1 MGAEQRLRQAW
12 GSQFSDKRRQRRLRF
27 CHDAYAFRQTKN
39 GSLDPMKIHN
49 AGRGIHAREI
59 KGIERLQTALPRDWY
74 AFTNLDLVLDAGKAR
89 EIDVIVVTPLRI
101 FLVDLKDWHGSISS
115 VDGRWYLNGR
125 ERDLSPV
132 AKVTDIARRL
142 APLLNQH
149 LKKRQETRTLPVPRI
164 EGLVVLTGNADRK
177 GIAEIERAKVL
188 TADEFIKILKDNR
201 LERETFGNIAGEFLS
216 RNLTD
221 QFWRGHLVGF
231 FNAGP
236 SSVFKPGKRRFQRF
250 TADEVQSFAHPEGVY
265 VEYDAVDESNK
276 NNLGTLRLWDFGKCD
291 TKFQN
296 EEGRLE
302 IAGREQE
309 VYHWLRDRN
318 EEVDRTLLTPKIDD
332 PERSVHYWEVYD
344 RRRRMQRLSLFS
356 VTEARRILPV
366 ERLDLA
372 RQMLSALTGLH
383 RHDAAHLDLGGHSI
397 WVEQPTTI
405 KFSHL
410 LAARFP
416 EVKTLGTARYQ
427 FLASVDLPDD
437 LLGVDSSPK
446 RRDVFLIATA
456 IHQLL
461 FGSIPKGSPPEW
473 NADVD
478 ATREF
483 EALHGWFAQALD
495 MDANQRFADAV
506 VALEAFNRATAAR
519 PTFDEVMAG
528 LERFR
533 RADVRSQRQLFAL
546 YPQVGVPLVETDRL
560 EAWRSGEGDGTV
572 LVKLWK
578 QSAWGDLKREGAAV
592 LSFLNRAAD
601 MKADHPEGLPVI
613 KDAYWLGD
621 AFALVQGWVE
631 GVTLAHML
639 DGEQP
644 GRAMGLDALQ
654 LVRRIATTV
663 DGVHELGFGHG
674 DLKPANIVIGADG
687 SPVLIDALDFSPR
700 SDGERRSSAYAPE
713 TGSVFERDRYAVTR
727 IVEEVLAR
735 AEIDLSEAA
744 MIGAAIQVC
753 REREPRLSTLLPL
766 LDAFEAAVRRLTAP
780 PDAAPTE
787 TQSTISISIKGAE
800 TGPLEAD
807 EGSLF
812 LRLRDNA
819 DGATRS
825 LFIRGAVEEIEVR
838 LGKMGEPLSARR
850 SSMEQGRIRR
860 IAQYEFHHIKSSL
873 DVVRSD
879 QNDLDGL
886 LPLLADPAIQARFRN
901 GQVAPSAAAESEDV
915 VPERVS
921 EEEAEERL
929 AEEEVAATPAGSSV
943 DVPLLW
949 RSLMDAENELTTEG
963 FAQADSWYD
972 RSSRTHR
979 VHIELES
986 GDFDFARNDTVGVE
1000 RQGHKGQW
1008 RRIGELDIQLSRPDR
1023 AVIHASDL
1031 GGTLVEE
1038 GQRLRFSSHFEVQ
1051 SLRRRTD
1058 AVDRILSGSGR
1069 ARDLLSVFDAR
1080 RATVP
1085 EAAAHNLDRELLA
1098 LYALNGYQEEAF
1110 ERLVGCRPV
1119 GLLQGPPGTG
1129 KTRFIAA
1136 LAHYAITKGL
1146 ARNVLL
1152 ASQSHE
1158 AVNTA
1163 AEAVL
1168 TLFRS
1173 RGEPPSLLRV
1183 AMDEALV
1190 SPPLR
1195 PFHSVK
1201 VETSMKDKFRASFR
1215 ERLGAIGGALG
1226 LPGDVVADVIALEEN
1241 VRPIAARLRELTTG
1255 DDPNAQQIDGLVSTM
1270 QSHLDTIGLERVVA
1284 RDVAE
1289 WQGFVEIAA
1298 ARIAAKH
1305 AELNDIGVERTT
1317 KLLDAAKVGRDFA
1330 GSVSRAQR
1338 SFESFLAGTRQ
1349 IVAGTCV
1356 GLGRASLGLTSTA
1369 FDLVIVDEAAR
1380 CTASEL
1386 LVPLQAARWVVL
1398 VGDHAQLEPH
1408 HKPEVI
1414 EEVWERTQIP
1424 KREIRRSDFERVF
1437 STVYGRSAGARLR
1450 TQYRMLPPIG
1460 ALVSEAFYPDLP
1472 LAAGRTVPEIEAEA
1486 LPPSLDCPLIW
1497 VTTDSLGE
1505 AGYERRED
1513 GGSSRINR
1521 AEASAI
1527 VAMLE
1532 EWHGHEGF
1540 RNWLQ
1545 TQQKHPAGIG
1555 IICMYAAQRDLI
1567 RQRLRQSPL
1576 AYLLDAHVKVGTVDS
1591 YQGKENPIVILSLV
1605 RNNEDGYL
1613 EGGVRCIGEGFLR
1626 AANRINVAASRAMDR
1641 LVVVGARRRWA
1652 TGGAMRRLADAFTR
1666 QESAGQARAVEA
1678 QVLLEREAGNAG
1690 GKRGGKR
1697 EYMGV
1702 AGTEGGRNG

>member
-1 MGAEQRLRQAW
+1 MRI
-12 GSQFSDKRRQRRLRF
+12 
-27 CHDAYAFRQTKN
+27 T
-39 GSLDPMKIHN
+39 N

-59 KGIERLQTALPRDWY
+59 KGIDRLQTALPRDWY

-89 EIDVIVVTPLRI
+89 EIDVIIVAPRRI
-101 FLVDLKDWHGSISS
+101 FLVDLKDWYGNISS
-115 VDGRWYLNGR
+115 VDGRWHLNGK
-125 ERDLSPV
+125 ERDVSPV
-132 AKVTDIARRL
+132 TKVTDIARRL
-142 APLLNQH
+142 APLLNQY
-149 LKKRQETRTLPVPRI
+149 LKKRAETRNLPVPRI
-164 EGLVVLTGNADRK
+164 EGLVVLTGNADQK

-188 TADEFIKILKDNR
+188 TADEFIKIVKDDR
-201 LERETFGNIAGEFLS
+201 LERDAFGNVAGEFLS
-216 RNLTD
+216 RPLTD
-221 QFWRGHLVGF
+221 QFWRGNLTSF

-236 SSVFKPGKRRFQRF
+236 SSLFTPGKRRFQRF
-250 TADEVQSFAHPEGVY
+250 TAEDVKSFSHPKGVY
-265 VEYDAVDESNK
+265 VEYDAVDEINK

-291 TKFQN
+291 TRFQN

-302 IAGREQE
+302 IAGREQQ
-309 VYHWLRDRN
+309 VYHWLSDRN
-318 EEVDRTLLTPKIDD
+318 EEAERTLLTPKIDD
-332 PERSVHYWEVYD
+332 PERGVQYWEIYD

-356 VTEARRILPV
+356 ATEAQRILPV

-397 WVEQPTTI
+397 WVESPTTI

-416 EVKTLGTARYQ
+416 EVKTLGKARYQ

-446 RRDVFLIATA
+446 CRDVFLIAAA

-461 FGSIPKGSPPEW
+461 FGSMPKGSPPEW

-478 ATREF
+478 AKREF
-483 EALHGWFAQALD
+483 EMLHGWFAQALD

-506 VALEAFNRATAAR
+506 VALEVFNKATATR

-533 RADVRSQRQLFAL
+533 RTDLRSQRQLFST
-546 YPQVGVPLVETDRL
+546 YRQVGQPILETDRL
-560 EAWRSGEGDGTV
+560 EAWRSGDGDDAV

-578 QSAWGDLKREGAAV
+578 QSAWGDLKREGAAI

-601 MKADHPEGLPVI
+601 MKADHPAGLPVI

-621 AFALVQGWVE
+621 AFALIQGWVE
-631 GVTLAHML
+631 GVTLADLLEAEPASPMT
-639 DGEQP
+639 
-644 GRAMGLDALQ
+644 GLDALRLAQ
-654 LVRRIATTV
+654 RIAVTV

-674 DLKPANIVIGADG
+674 DLKPANIVIDKDG
-687 SPVLIDALDFSPR
+687 NPVLIDALDFSPR
-700 SDGERRSSAYAPE
+700 SDGERVSSAYAPE
-713 TGSVFERDRYAVTR
+713 TGSVLERDRFAVAR
-727 IVEEVLAR
+727 IVEEVLQR
-735 AEIDLSEAA
+735 SEIDSSDADT
-744 MIGAAIQVC
+744 IGAAILVC
-753 REREPRLSTLLPL
+753 RTREPRLSTLSPL
-766 LDAFEAAVRRLTAP
+766 LEAIEAAVGRLTAP
-780 PDAAPTE
+780 PEVSPSKAVGK
-787 TQSTISISIKGAE
+787 IGISIKGAE
-800 TGPLEAD
+800 TGPLESD

-812 LRLRDNA
+812 IRIRANLGGD
-819 DGATRS
+819 TRS

-838 LGKMGEPLSARR
+838 VGKAGEPLSARR
-850 SSMEQGRIRR
+850 WSIEQSRIRR
-860 IAQYEFHHIKSSL
+860 IAQYEFHHIESSL
-873 DVVRSD
+873 EVVRSD

-886 LPLLADPAIQARFRN
+886 LPVLADPVIQARLSDRHA
-901 GQVAPSAAAESEDV
+901 GSVATAEAEASDDAVAAR
-915 VPERVS
+915 PS

-929 AEEEVAATPAGSSV
+929 AEEPVPSPALTSI

-963 FAQADSWYD
+963 IAQAESWYD
-972 RSSRTHR
+972 RNSRTHR

-1000 RQGHKGQW
+1000 RLGHKGHW
-1008 RRIGELDIQLSRPDR
+1008 RRIGELDIQLSRPDI
-1023 AVIHASDL
+1023 AVVHASDL

-1058 AVDRILSGSGR
+1058 AVERILSGGGR
-1069 ARDLLSVFDAR
+1069 ARELLSVFDAR
-1080 RATVP
+1080 RSTVP
-1085 EAAAHNLDRELLA
+1085 EEVAHELDGDLLA
-1098 LYALNGYQEEAF
+1098 LYELNAHQEQAF
-1110 ERLVGCRPV
+1110 KRLLGCRPV

-1136 LAHYAITKGL
+1136 LAHYAIAKRL

-1168 TLFRS
+1168 TLFRK

-1195 PFHSVK
+1195 PFHSAK
-1201 VETSMKDKFRASFR
+1201 VETSMKDRFRASFR
-1215 ERLGAIGGALG
+1215 ERLTAVGGALG
-1226 LPGDVVADVIALEEN
+1226 LPGDVIADVIALEESI
-1241 VRPIAARLRELTTG
+1241 RPIAARLRELTTNEAR
-1255 DDPNAQQIDGLVSTM
+1255 DEQQIYGLLSTM
-1270 QSHLDTIGLERVVA
+1270 QSHLDAMGLGQVVA
-1284 RDVAE
+1284 RDIDE
-1289 WQGFVEIAA
+1289 WSGFVEVTAEK
-1298 ARIAAKH
+1298 IAAKH
-1305 AELNDIGVERTT
+1305 AELNGIGVDRSTR
-1317 KLLDAAKVGRDFA
+1317 LMDAAKVGRDFA

-1386 LVPLQAARWVVL
+1386 LVPLQAGRWVVL

-1414 EEVWERTQIP
+1414 EEVWERTHIP
-1424 KREIRRSDFERVF
+1424 KREIQRSDFERVF
-1437 STVYGRSAGARLR
+1437 STAYGRSAGARLR
-1450 TQYRMLPPIG
+1450 TQYRMLPAIG

-1472 LAAGRTVPEIEAEA
+1472 LEAGRTALEIPAEA
-1486 LPPSLDCPLIW
+1486 LPPSLDRPLIW
-1497 VTTDSLGE
+1497 VETDSLGE
-1505 AGYERRED
+1505 SAHERREE

-1521 AEASAI
+1521 VEASAV
-1527 VAMLE
+1527 VAMME
-1532 EWHGHEGF
+1532 EWHAHEGF

-1576 AYLLDAHVKVGTVDS
+1576 AYLLDTHVKVGTVDS

-1605 RNNEDGYL
+1605 RNNDDGRL
-1613 EGGVRCIGEGFLR
+1613 ENGVRCIKEGFLR
-1626 AANRINVAASRAMDR
+1626 AANRINVAASRAMDG
-1641 LVVVGARRRWA
+1641 LVVVGARRRWEA
-1652 TGGAMRRLADAFTR
+1652 GGAMRRMADAFAR
-1666 QESAGQARAVEA
+1666 QESAGYARAVDT
-1678 QVLLEREAGNAG
+1678 QVLLEREVANAAGRKGA
-1690 GKRGGKR
+1690 KRGDTA
-1697 EYMGV
+1697 V
-1702 AGTEGGRNG
+1702 AGTDGGQGG